1 MKSGN
6 PSRNGFLQFL
16 ALDGLAS
23 RICGIQTTSD
33 ALNWKRFLGSLCL
46 ALVILLILSGSVMM
60 FFYSPAPGI
69 AYDSVDYTQ
78 FSLPWGDVV
87 RGVHHHAWNLL
98 LIAMGLHLLSTFFT
112 GAYKAPRQLVWISG
126 LLILLAV
133 PVLVVTGDLLPW
145 DQKGY
150 WTTQVR
156 ISIIQSIPVV
166 GDISLRLLLGGTR
179 TGIVALTRFYT
190 LHCVFLPVLLIGLV
204 GFHFHFIT
212 HQGLADPLYQKSENR
227 RKVFLIPHIIN
238 RWLILFMA
246 TAVIL
251 AILSVYWPAPLDSP
265 ADPTDTAFVPK
276 PEWWVL
282 ALNQLVTIFKGPLML
297 IGTVVVPGG
306 LTVLLIA
313 LPFLDRSSERVPS
326 HRLVS
331 MCFAIS
337 ILIALTVLSIMGYAR
352 HFGSTITP

>member
-1 MKSGN
+1 MNSGN
-6 PSRNGFLQFL
+6 PPQNRFLHYL
-16 ALDGLAS
+16 ALDGYAS
-23 RICGIQTTSD
+23 RICGIQMTSD

-46 ALVILLILSGSVMM
+46 VLVILLFLTGCVMM
-60 FFYSPAPGI
+60 FFYSPSPGI
-69 AYDSVDYTQ
+69 AYDSVDYAQ
-78 FSLPWGDVV
+78 FSLPWGDVI
-87 RGVHHHAWNLL
+87 RGVHHYAWNML
-98 LIAMGLHLLSTFFT
+98 LIVMGLHLLSAFFT
-112 GAYKAPRQLVWISG
+112 GAYKASGQLIWISG
-126 LLILLAV
+126 VLILLVA
-133 PVLVVTGDLLPW
+133 PVLIITGDLLPW

-166 GDISLRLLLGGTR
+166 GDISLRILQGGTR

-190 LHCVFLPVLLIGLV
+190 LHCVFLPVLIIGLV
-204 GFHFHFIT
+204 GVHFHFIA
-212 HQGLADPLYQKSENR
+212 HHGLADPLYQKSENR
-227 RKVFLIPHIIN
+227 RKVPLIPHIIN

-297 IGTVVVPGG
+297 VGTVVIPGG
-306 LTVLLIA
+306 LTVLLIT
-313 LPFLDRSSERVPS
+313 LPFLDRSFERGHS

-331 MCFAIS
+331 MCLAII
-337 ILIALTVLSIMGYAR
+337 ILIALIVLSIMGYVA
-352 HFGSTITP
+352 HFDSTITP